1 MSLSAGAASGGLGDN
16 FFEQQNPQPDMGF
29 DVEGKPRYASPLPVI
44 LGVVGIL
51 LSAGIAYFLAELGA
65 EWWSIV
71 GYAFTP
77 LLVVLATGW
86 DAISQMSGRKDSW
99 FVIRPLFSKVLRI
112 LAGVSIVI
120 GVIHIWRISEWL
132 AKTAVQQGW
141 PFLT

>member
-1 MSLSAGAASGGLGDN
+1 LVLDAEG
-16 FFEQQNPQPDMGF
+16 QP
-29 DVEGKPRYASPLPVI
+29 RQASPLPLI
-44 LGVVGIL
+44 LGATGIL
-51 LSAGIAYFLAELGA
+51 LSAVIAYFLEELGA

-99 FVIRPLFSKVLRI
+99 FVIRPLFSKLLRI
-112 LAGVSIVI
+112 FAGVSLVI

>member
-1 MSLSAGAASGGLGDN
+1 MSLSAGAASGGLGDS
-16 FFEQQNPQPDMGF
+16 FFDDQNPLPPLVLDAEGQP
-29 DVEGKPRYASPLPVI
+29 RQASPLPLI
-44 LGVVGIL
+44 LGATGIL
-51 LSAGIAYFLAELGA
+51 LSAVIAYFLEELGA

-71 GYAFTP
+71 GYALTP

-99 FVIRPLFSKVLRI
+99 FVIRPLFSKLLRI
-112 LAGVSIVI
+112 FAGVSLVI